1 MKLSPHR
8 SLVVAWILV
17 LLAAGLNLCDGQG
30 VVAITNVTLIDATGA
45 PAKPHSTVFI
55 ASGRIAG
62 ITDGVV
68 SQVPSDMAAIDGTG
82 KFMIPGLW
90 DMHVHWYDTDY
101 LPLFI
106 ANGVTGIRL
115 MWGFP
120 VHHEWRQK
128 IEDGSLLGPRL
139 LIASTIVDGPDPVW
153 PGSLVASNANEGRQ
167 AVIQSIAEGAD
178 FVKVYSRLPREAY
191 FAIAGEAKK
200 RGIPFGGHVPD
211 SVTIEEAS
219 DAGQVTMEHLIG
231 LPAACDLPAKK
242 EAVFAKFKTNHT
254 WQCPTLTVLRVM
266 DCQGNPGSTND
277 ERLRYMPWDLR
288 DYWQD
293 RMAALDSMPL
303 TEEAE
308 RQKTYRRDL
317 ELVAEMQRAGV
328 DILAG
333 TDTGNPLCFP
343 GFSLHDELG
352 LLVQAGLTPMQALQT
367 ATRNPA
373 RFLGREKDLG
383 TVEKG
388 KLADLVLLDA
398 NPLEDIGNTRKI
410 YAVIYRGKVYP
421 RPALDEM
428 LAKVQALAGATKQGV
443 GHELLHTLAGQG
455 VEAAIAQYRRLKST
469 QPADYDF
476 GEEQLNLL
484 GYSLIQK
491 KKFTDAIKIL
501 QLNVEAYPHSANV
514 YDSLGEAYLD
524 NGENELA
531 AKNYRRSLEL
541 NPANSNA
548 MQLLKRLPAGPPP
561 SATESK

>member
-1 MKLSPHR
+1 
-8 SLVVAWILV
+8 
-17 LLAAGLNLCDGQG
+17 
-30 VVAITNVTLIDATGA
+30 
-45 PAKPHSTVFI
+45 
-55 ASGRIAG
+55 
-62 ITDGVV
+62 
-68 SQVPSDMAAIDGTG
+68 
-82 KFMIPGLW
+82 
-90 DMHVHWYDTDY
+90 
-101 LPLFI
+101 
-106 ANGVTGIRL
+106 
-115 MWGFP
+115 
-120 VHHEWRQK
+120 
-128 IEDGSLLGPRL
+128 
-139 LIASTIVDGPDPVW
+139 
-153 PGSLVASNANEGRQ
+153 
-167 AVIQSIAEGAD
+167 
-178 FVKVYSRLPREAY
+178 
-191 FAIAGEAKK
+191 
-200 RGIPFGGHVPD
+200 
-211 SVTIEEAS
+211 
-219 DAGQVTMEHLIG
+219 
-231 LPAACDLPAKK
+231 
-242 EAVFAKFKTNHT
+242 
-254 WQCPTLTVLRVM
+254 
-266 DCQGNPGSTND
+266 
-277 ERLRYMPWDLR
+277 
-288 DYWQD
+288 
-293 RMAALDSMPL
+293 
-303 TEEAE
+303 
-308 RQKTYRRDL
+308 
-317 ELVAEMQRAGV
+317 
-328 DILAG
+328 
-333 TDTGNPLCFP
+333 
-343 GFSLHDELG
+343 
-352 LLVQAGLTPMQALQT
+352 LQT